1 MGRSTMKRRVAVGAW
16 LFLLL
21 GPVAL
26 GVDSATLA
34 SVERKNGPDARLRVE
49 AWQRLLDNDPARS
62 EQDKL
67 DAVNRFFNQLVF
79 VSDAEHWGRE
89 DYWAT
94 PLEFLATGG
103 GDCEDFAVAKYFALK
118 ALGVPGDRLR
128 MTYVKA
134 IRLNEAHMVLTYYA
148 TPSAEPVVLDNLVPD
163 IRPASIRKDLVPVYS
178 FNGDGL
184 WLAKAR
190 GQGRFVGSPDR
201 LSRWTE
207 LQKRVDRETGAGR

>member
-1 MGRSTMKRRVAVGAW
+1 MKRLAALGAW
-16 LFLLL
+16 LFLVL
-21 GPVAL
+21 GTVAL

-34 SVERKNGPDARLRVE
+34 AVERNNGPDARLRVE
-49 AWQRLLDNDPARS
+49 AWQRLLDDTSIRS
-62 EQDKL
+62 DQDKL

-103 GDCEDFAVAKYFALK
+103 GDCEDFAVAKYFSLK
-118 ALGVPGDRLR
+118 ALGVPVDRLR

-163 IRPASIRKDLVPVYS
+163 IRPASSRKDLVPVYS

-184 WLAKAR
+184 WLAKER
-190 GQGRFVGSPDR
+190 GLGRFVGSPDR